1 MSVTHLTSGIKLTRH
16 SLKSVIGNKIEQFHV
31 LLLRNISLHLHL
43 TFHTSGKFIVEG
55 TILHFIM
62 TSIF

>member
-1 MSVTHLTSGIKLTRH
+1 MYMR
-16 SLKSVIGNKIEQFHV
+16 
-31 LLLRNISLHLHL
+31 LRELHL

-62 TSIF
+62 TSIFQVMNITIPPSLNLSHYGLQIF